1 MGQRCCY
8 GAEAALWGVAMG
20 QRRGYGAEE
29 ALLWGRGGVA
39 MGQRQRYRAALWGRG
54 VAMGQ
59 KRRRSGAEALLW
71 GRGGGAMG
79 QRQRYGAEEALL
91 WGRGG
96 VAMGQRRRCYGAEA
110 AMLWGRGGAMGRYLE
125 GDDEVDLLP
134 HAPDVGLAE
143 VPREADFGAL
153 CGAQRRV
160 GATHGCPTDTRAAH
174 TERTDTPRRP
184 ITTPWRP
191 HSAP

>member
-1 MGQRCCY
+1 
-8 GAEAALWGVAMG
+8 MG
-20 QRRGYGAEE
+20 QRRCYGAEE
-29 ALLWGRGGVA
+29 ALLWGRGGTVGCGYGA
-39 MGQRQRYRAALWGRG
+39 EVWLWGRG

-59 KRRRSGAEALLW
+59 RQHCGVWLW
-71 GRGGGAMG
+71 GR
-79 QRQRYGAEEALL
+79 
-91 WGRGG
+91 G
-96 VAMGQRRRCYGAEA
+96 VAMGQRRRCYGAEE

>member
-1 MGQRCCY
+1 MGQRRRHYGAEALLWGRGGVAMGQRRRCY

-20 QRRGYGAEE
+20 QRCGYQAE
-29 ALLWGRGGVA
+29 AL
-39 MGQRQRYRAALWGRG
+39 LWGRG

-59 KRRRSGAEALLW
+59 RRRC
-71 GRGGGAMG
+71 
-79 QRQRYGAEEALL
+79 YGAEEALL

>member
-1 MGQRCCY
+1 MLG
-8 GAEAALWGVAMG
+8 
-20 QRRGYGAEE
+20 
-29 ALLWGRGGVA
+29 GRGG
-39 MGQRQRYRAALWGRG
+39 
-54 VAMGQ
+54 
-59 KRRRSGAEALLW
+59 
-71 GRGGGAMG
+71 
-79 QRQRYGAEEALL
+79 
-91 WGRGG
+91 
-96 VAMGQRRRCYGAEA
+96 AMGQRRRCYGAEE
-110 AMLWGRGGAMGRYLE
+110 AMLWGRGGAMVRYLE

>member
-20 QRRGYGAEE
+20 QRRGYGAEA
-29 ALLWGRGGVA
+29 ALLWGRGGD
-39 MGQRQRYRAALWGRG
+39 
-54 VAMGQ
+54 
-59 KRRRSGAEALLW
+59 
-71 GRGGGAMG
+71 
-79 QRQRYGAEEALL
+79 
-91 WGRGG
+91 
-96 VAMGQRRRCYGAEA
+96 AMGQRRRCYGAEE

>member
-1 MGQRCCY
+1 
-8 GAEAALWGVAMG
+8 
-20 QRRGYGAEE
+20 
-29 ALLWGRGGVA
+29 
-39 MGQRQRYRAALWGRG
+39 
-54 VAMGQ
+54 
-59 KRRRSGAEALLW
+59 
-71 GRGGGAMG
+71 MG

>member
-1 MGQRCCY
+1 MGQRRRCY
-8 GAEAALWGVAMG
+8 GAEA
-20 QRRGYGAEE
+20 
-29 ALLWGRGGVA
+29 LLWGGGGVA
-39 MGQRQRYRAALWGRG
+39 MGQRQHCGVWLWGRG
-54 VAMGQ
+54 VAM
-59 KRRRSGAEALLW
+59 
-71 GRGGGAMG
+71 
-79 QRQRYGAEEALL
+79 RQRHCYGAEALL

>member
-1 MGQRCCY
+1 
-8 GAEAALWGVAMG
+8 MG
-20 QRRGYGAEE
+20 QRRRYGVWLWGRGVAIRQRRCYGAE

-39 MGQRQRYRAALWGRG
+39 MGQR
-54 VAMGQ
+54 
-59 KRRRSGAEALLW
+59 RRCYGAEAALLW

>member
-1 MGQRCCY
+1 
-8 GAEAALWGVAMG
+8 MG
-20 QRRGYGAEE
+20 QRRRYGV
-29 ALLWGRGGVA
+29 W
-39 MGQRQRYRAALWGRG
+39 LWGRG
-54 VAMGQ
+54 VAIRQ
-59 KRRRSGAEALLW
+59 RRCYGAEVWLW
-71 GRGGGAMG
+71 GRGGGTMG
-79 QRQRYGAEEALL
+79 QRHCYGAEEALL

>member
-1 MGQRCCY
+1 
-8 GAEAALWGVAMG
+8 MG
-20 QRRGYGAEE
+20 QRRCYGAEE
-29 ALLWGRGGVA
+29 AVLWGRGG
-39 MGQRQRYRAALWGRG
+39 
-54 VAMGQ
+54 
-59 KRRRSGAEALLW
+59 
-71 GRGGGAMG
+71 
-79 QRQRYGAEEALL
+79 
-91 WGRGG
+91 
-96 VAMGQRRRCYGAEA
+96 AMGQRRRCYGAEE

>member
-1 MGQRCCY
+1 MGRRRC
-8 GAEAALWGVAMG
+8 
-20 QRRGYGAEE
+20 YGAEE
-29 ALLWGRGGVA
+29 ALLWGRGSTVGC
-39 MGQRQRYRAALWGRG
+39 GY
-54 VAMGQ
+54 
-59 KRRRSGAEALLW
+59 GAEAW
-71 GRGGGAMG
+71 
-79 QRQRYGAEEALL
+79 L

-96 VAMGQRRRCYGAEA
+96 VAMGQRRRYGAEE